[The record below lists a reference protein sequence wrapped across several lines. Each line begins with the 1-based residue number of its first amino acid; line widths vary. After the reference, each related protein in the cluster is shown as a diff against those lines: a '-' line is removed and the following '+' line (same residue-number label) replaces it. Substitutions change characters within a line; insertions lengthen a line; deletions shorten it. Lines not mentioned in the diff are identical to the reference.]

1 MTIRCSE
8 SAAKSA
14 TVDVDCASV
23 ERTKKRSTPK
33 KRETHLNTPAMEYA
47 TRKNAHMEVRA
58 ERERTHVRIGNCK
71 LLVIVAGLV
80 LAWYSLARHRASPY
94 WLLIPVVIY
103 IALAI
108 WHELTIR
115 ARTRAEQAAAFYER
129 GLARI
134 EDRWSGT
141 GATGERFRDA
151 GHIYADD
158 LDVLGRGGL
167 FELLSLA
174 QTPMG
179 EQCLANWLMAPG
191 AVEEICKRQRIV
203 TDLREKLDLR
213 ERTSMLG
220 AGLVGTV
227 DAQALASWAEGS
239 PKLANVFLRVMAVGL
254 ALLQIA
260 AIVPWVMDKR
270 YIPFFIVLMANTA
283 IYSWLRKRADAAIS
297 GVGANED
304 GLLIFS
310 KILKQIEDGQFTSE
324 KLSRFQREL
333 RSEREPASRATR
345 KLAHI
350 VNWIDARDSLLMKVI
365 DLPLLYNIQ
374 VGLAAD
380 SWRKQHGSKV
390 RFWSDAVA
398 EFEALLSLS
407 AYVYEHPDDCFPEF
421 TKPGESRAF
430 LEGAELGHPLIPAAK
445 CVRNSVSLGDGTRV
459 LLVSGSNMSGKSTLL
474 RTVGVNV
481 VLAMAGAPV
490 RAKAMRLCPITLGT
504 RIRSTDS
511 LQEGRSN
518 FYTEIL
524 RIRQVAALSEKNE
537 PLLFLFDELLEGT
550 NSHDRQIGSEALLRA
565 LLERD
570 AIGMVTTH
578 DLALTRIQATLNGN
592 VRNVHFEDQIVNGE
606 MSFDYKLR
614 EGIVPKSNALDL
626 MRWIGL
632 KV

>member
-1 MTIRCSE
+1 MKARPTRCRLSVGQRG
-8 SAAKSA
+8 S
-14 TVDVDCASV
+14 DASQGQRN
-23 ERTKKRSTPK
+23 EKTS
-33 KRETHLNTPAMEYA
+33 LNTPGMEYA
-47 TRKNAHMEVRA
+47 ARKNARMEVRA
-58 ERERTHVRIGNCK
+58 ERERTHVRIGNWK
-71 LLVIVAGLV
+71 LLVIAAGLV
-80 LAWYSLARHRASPY
+80 LAWYSLAQHRVSPF
-94 WLLIPVVIY
+94 WLLIPAVTY
-103 IALAI
+103 IVLAI
-108 WHELTIR
+108 RHELTIR
-115 ARTRAEQAAAFYER
+115 ARTRAERAAAFYER

-151 GHIYADD
+151 AHIYADD

-179 EQCLANWLMAPG
+179 EQCLANWLMSAAKIG
-191 AVEEICKRQRIV
+191 EIRERQSIV
-203 TDLREKLDLR
+203 AELREKLDLR
-213 ERTSMLG
+213 ETTSMLG
-220 AGLVGTV
+220 AGLVGTL
-227 DAQALASWAEGS
+227 DARALVSWAQGS
-239 PKLANVFLRVMAVGL
+239 GKLAHVFLRVTVIGL
-254 ALLQIA
+254 ALAQLA
-260 AIVPWVMDKR
+260 ATVAWVLDGR
-270 YIPFFIVLMANTA
+270 YLPFFVVLMANTA
-283 IYSWLRKRADAAIS
+283 VYARLRKRADAAIS
-297 GVGANED
+297 DVGANED

-310 KILKQIEDGQFTSE
+310 KVLRTIEEAQFSSE
-324 KLSRFQREL
+324 KLSGFQRGL
-333 RSEREPASRATR
+333 RSGAKPASRAL
-345 KLAHI
+345 KSLAHI

-365 DLPLLYNIQ
+365 DLPLLYTIQ

-380 SWRKQHGSKV
+380 SWRKQNGA
-390 RFWSDAVA
+390 RMQFWVDAVA

-407 AYVYEHPDDCFPEF
+407 AYAYEHPDDCFPEF
-421 TKPGESRAF
+421 AEPGKSRAF
-430 LEGAELGHPLIPAAK
+430 LEGQELGHPLIPAAK
-445 CVRNSVSLGDGTRV
+445 CIRNSVRLGDGTRV

-474 RTVGVNV
+474 RTVGINV

-490 RAKAMRLCPITLGT
+490 RARTLRLCPMALGT

-524 RIRQVAALSEKNE
+524 RIRQVAALSEKNG

-570 AIGMVTTH
+570 AVGMVTTH
-578 DLALTRIQATLNGN
+578 DLALTRIREALDGN
-592 VRNVHFEDQIVNGE
+592 IRNVHFEDQIVDGE

-614 EGIVPKSNALDL
+614 DGIVPKSNALDL

>member
-1 MTIRCSE
+1 
-8 SAAKSA
+8 
-14 TVDVDCASV
+14 
-23 ERTKKRSTPK
+23 
-33 KRETHLNTPAMEYA
+33 MEYA
-47 TRKNAHMEVRA
+47 ARKNARMDVRA
-58 ERERTHVRIGNCK
+58 KRERVHIRIGNCK

-80 LAWYSLARHRASPY
+80 LAWYSLGGHRASPY
-94 WLLIPVVIY
+94 WLVIPVVVY

-108 WHELTIR
+108 WHEVTIR
-115 ARTRAEQAAAFYER
+115 ARTLAEQAAAFCER

-141 GATGERFRDA
+141 GATGDRFRDA
-151 GHIYADD
+151 NHIFADD
-158 LDVLGRGGL
+158 LDILGRGGL

-179 EQCLANWLMAPG
+179 EQRLANWLMAPG
-191 AVEEICKRQRIV
+191 TIEEIRERQSIV
-203 TDLREKLDLR
+203 ADLREKLDLR
-213 ERTSMLG
+213 EKTSMLG
-220 AGLVGTV
+220 AGLVGTL
-227 DAQALASWAEGS
+227 DARALASWAEGS
-239 PKLANVFLRVMAVGL
+239 PKLAHVFLGVIAVGL

-260 AIVPWVMDKR
+260 ATVVWAVDAR
-270 YIPFFIVLMANTA
+270 YLPFVVVLMANTA
-283 IYSWLRKRADAAIS
+283 VYSWLRKKADVAIS
-297 GVGANED
+297 SVDANED

-310 KILKQIEDGQFTSE
+310 KILKQIEDGQFAAE
-324 KLSRFQREL
+324 KLCRFQEEL
-333 RSEREPASRATR
+333 RSGREAASRITK

-365 DLPLLYNIQ
+365 DLPLLYTIQ

-380 SWRKQHGSKV
+380 SWRKRNGS
-390 RFWSDAVA
+390 RMQFLIDAVA

-407 AYVYEHPDDCFPEF
+407 AYAYEHPDDCFPEF
-421 TKPGESRAF
+421 TEHGKARAF
-430 LEGAELGHPLIPAAK
+430 LEGEELGHPLIPAAK
-445 CVRNSVSLGDGTRV
+445 CVRNSVQLGEGARV
-459 LLVSGSNMSGKSTLL
+459 MLVSGSNMSGKSTLL
-474 RTVGVNV
+474 RTVGINV

-490 RAKAMRLCPITLGT
+490 RARAMRLCPMALGT

-524 RIRQVAALSEKNE
+524 RIRQVAALSEKNG

-565 LLERD
+565 LLERN
-570 AIGMVTTH
+570 AVGMVTTH
-578 DLALTRIQATLNGN
+578 DLALTRIQATLDGN

>member
-1 MTIRCSE
+1 
-8 SAAKSA
+8 
-14 TVDVDCASV
+14 
-23 ERTKKRSTPK
+23 
-33 KRETHLNTPAMEYA
+33 MEYA
-47 TRKNAHMEVRA
+47 ARKNARMKVHA
-58 ERERTHVRIGNCK
+58 ERERAHMRIGNWK
-71 LLVIVAGLV
+71 LLVIVAGLIV
-80 LAWYSLARHRASPY
+80 AWFSVVRHRMSPY
-94 WLLIPVVIY
+94 WLVFPVAIY

-115 ARTRAEQAAAFYER
+115 ARTSAEQAIAFYER
-129 GLARI
+129 GLAKV

-141 GATGERFRDA
+141 GATGDRFRDV

-158 LDVLGRGGL
+158 LDILGRGGL

-179 EQCLANWLMAPG
+179 EERLANWLMKA
-191 AVEEICKRQRIV
+191 AATEEIRERQNIV
-203 TDLREKLDLR
+203 NDLREKLDLR
-213 ERTSMLG
+213 EKTSMLG
-220 AGLVGTV
+220 AGLAGTV
-227 DAQALASWAEGS
+227 DARTLASWAEGS
-239 PKLANVFLRVMAVGL
+239 PKLARSFLRMMAAAL
-254 ALLQIA
+254 AILQIA
-260 AIVPWVMDKR
+260 ATVVWAADGK
-270 YIPFFIVLMANTA
+270 YLPFVVVLMANTA
-283 IYSWLRKRADAAIS
+283 VYSWLRKSADAAIT
-297 GVGANED
+297 GVGGNED

-310 KILKQIEDGQFTSE
+310 KILKQIEDGQFASE
-324 KLSRFQREL
+324 KLCRYQREL
-333 RSEREPASRATR
+333 QSGQERASQITK

-365 DLPLLYNIQ
+365 DLPLLYTIQ

-380 SWRKQHGSKV
+380 AWRKRNGS
-390 RFWSDAVA
+390 RMQFLIDAVA

-407 AYVYEHPDDCFPEF
+407 AYAYEHPNDHFPEF
-421 TKPGESRAF
+421 AEAGEAGAF
-430 LEGAELGHPLIPAAK
+430 FEGEELGHPLIPVAK
-445 CVRNSVSLGDGTRV
+445 CVRNSVHLGDGTRV

-474 RTVGVNV
+474 RTVGINV

-490 RAKAMRLCPITLGT
+490 RAKTMRLCPMALGT

-524 RIRQVAALSEKNE
+524 RIRQVAALAEKNGA
-537 PLLFLFDELLEGT
+537 LLFLFDELLEGT

-570 AIGMVTTH
+570 AVGMVTTH
-578 DLALTRIQATLNGN
+578 DLALTRIQATLDGN
-592 VRNVHFEDQIVNGE
+592 VRNVHFEDQIVDGE

-614 EGIVPKSNALDL
+614 EGVVPKSNALDL